1 MQTFHEEWSLMT
13 TPILGSS
20 CNGLNINVHCPL
32 VGDLEGDAHAPT
44 IRTPPAID
52 SPSAQSALDT
62 P

>member
-1 MQTFHEEWSLMT
+1 MT